1 MIVNILVC
9 TIDAGIERVEKIL
22 LDPRSD
28 LKYIISHQVT
38 DERFKKIPESLKRS
52 DILVGQ
58 IEGRGLSRNRNNAFS
73 MADGDIA
80 ILADDDVHYR
90 EEYINNVIKTF
101 EAEPDLGVACLKIAT
116 PEGDPEFKDY
126 TDHPYLLN
134 EESSHYISTLEISYR
149 IKLIR
154 SRGIVFDERFGL
166 GSELN
171 SFGEEAVF
179 IHDCIRAGIKV
190 KYIPEYVVEHP
201 AVTTI
206 KSLDKYA
213 TLNVV
218 FKGAYDARR
227 YGWLAFPAAFLDYFR
242 LRGDLKAEA
251 KKPKDYLR
259 ERLRGACYIFFKQD
273 KDRASKT

>member
-22 LDPRSD
+22 LEPRQD
-28 LKYIISHQVT
+28 LKYFISHQVT
-38 DERFKKIPESLKRS
+38 DECFRKIPESLKRS
-52 DILVGQ
+52 DIVVGQ
-58 IEGRGLSRNRNNAFS
+58 IEGRGLSRNRNNAFY
-73 MADGDIA
+73 MADGDVAMI
-80 ILADDDVHYR
+80 ADDDVHYR
-90 EEYINNVIKTF
+90 EEYINNVIEAF
-101 EAEPDLGVACLKIAT
+101 EADPGLGVACFKIAT
-116 PEGDPEFKDY
+116 PESDPEFKDY

-134 EESSHYISTLEISYR
+134 EESNHYISTLEISYR
-149 IKLIR
+149 IDLIR
-154 SRGIVFDERFGL
+154 NKGIIFDERFGL

-179 IHDCIRAGIKV
+179 IHDCIKAGLKV

-206 KSLDKYA
+206 KSLARYA

-227 YGWLAFPAAFLDYFR
+227 YGWLAFPAAFLDTFR
-242 LRGDLKAEA
+242 LRGELKSES

-259 ERLRGACYIFFKQD
+259 ERLQGACYILK
-273 KDRASKT
+273 K